1 MVFSMSLPSKLQPH
15 CHEFQDEPDRFE
27 AVKEEEPLG
36 VAQESLGG
44 EKKTTRIQKDG
55 LCKNHI
61 NIPTMVD
68 LPSKNGDLT

>member
-1 MVFSMSLPSKLQPH
+1 MSFPSNLQPH

-44 EKKTTRIQKDG
+44 EKKTTRIQRDG
-55 LCKNHI
+55 F
-61 NIPTMVD
+61 
-68 LPSKNGDLT
+68 